1 MAVKTQKNNFQA
13 GQQLADS
20 LTITYYTDPLCCWSW
35 GFEPQWRRLLFEYQG
50 SIQHRYCMGGLLPGW
65 KNYHDPI
72 NNVSRP
78 IQMGPVWMHAK
89 ELSGM
94 TMQQNIWMRDPPS
107 SSYPA
112 CIAVKCAFMQSDESG
127 EIYLRLLREAIMIRG
142 ENISQ
147 QKILNREANKLQG
160 FVPGFDMDQFTEDIK
175 NGNGMEAFRKDL
187 QEVQYY
193 HINRFPSLVIKNEQ
207 GKAIIISGYRPYN
220 VLLSAIQQVSDVS
233 PAEESINMAEYKL
246 FWPFHTERELKE
258 IY

>member
-1 MAVKTQKNNFQA
+1 
-13 GQQLADS
+13 
-20 LTITYYTDPLCCWSW
+20 
-35 GFEPQWRRLLFEYQG
+35 
-50 SIQHRYCMGGLLPGW
+50 
-65 KNYHDPI
+65 
-72 NNVSRP
+72 
-78 IQMGPVWMHAK
+78 MGPVWMHAK

-220 VLLSAIQQVSDVS
+220 VLMSAIQQVSDIS
-233 PAEESINMAEYKL
+233 SAEESINMAEYKL
-246 FWPFHTERELKE
+246 FWPFYTERELKE